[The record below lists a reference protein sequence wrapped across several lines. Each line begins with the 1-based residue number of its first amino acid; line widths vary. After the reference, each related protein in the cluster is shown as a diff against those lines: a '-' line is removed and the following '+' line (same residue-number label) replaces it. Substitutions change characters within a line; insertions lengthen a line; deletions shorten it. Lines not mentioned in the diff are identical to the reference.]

1 MKNIVAYISISA
13 MLFLSSC
20 MDFVD
25 DFDLNDVTPRIV
37 ANAQF
42 QPDSLIRFNLYK
54 STSRNNTGD
63 GYFFLRPDVLNF
75 YIDGQLQTLEKKG
88 RAEYIVPNRIAQYGE
103 KYAIEVQAS
112 GLKTAT
118 ADVDMPDT
126 VPFVIH
132 SYEVTTRKPFDCP
145 DCEERKYVRFRI
157 DINDPEGDNFYAI
170 SANELFKAEGFYNDS
185 LIYTTYNYSI
195 VSFESNDG
203 LYEFYYSWGL
213 EINNDPTASVFGS
226 KLFFS
231 DNLFK
236 GKTRS
241 LLLDVDI
248 TYMPYYYNYNGF
260 PLSDSKPLPLN
271 EKKYVFKLTTYS
283 RSLYNY
289 YRSVANYNTVG
300 DFFLAEP
307 VLLNSNVENGTGV
320 LGASAFSTKEYTII
334 LPTE

>member
-1 MKNIVAYISISA
+1 MKNLVAYISISA
-13 MLFLSSC
+13 MLFLSGC
-20 MDFVD
+20 MDFVE

-37 ANAQF
+37 VNAQF

-88 RAEYIVPNRIAQYGE
+88 TAEYVVPNRLAKSGE
-103 KYAIEVQAS
+103 KYSIEVQAS

-145 DCEERKYVRFRI
+145 DCEERKFVRFRI
-157 DINDPEGDNFYAI
+157 DINDPEGDHFYAI
-170 SANELFKAEGFYNDS
+170 SAQELMKMEIYKND
-185 LIYTTYNYSI
+185 TSI
-195 VSFESNDG
+195 VTYYEPINVTFESNDG
-203 LYEFYYSWGL
+203 LYEFYYSGVL
-213 EINNDPTASVFGS
+213 QINNDPTASVFGS

-248 TYMPYYYNYNGF
+248 TYLPYYYNGGF
-260 PLSDSKPLPLN
+260 PSGDSKPVPLN
-271 EKKYVFKLTTYS
+271 EKQYVFKLTTYS